1 MTTPRS
7 TEEALPHL
15 LRLLQNR
22 PTGEI
27 YLLSARQTVTEGLK
41 ACERPVI
48 TNASWSQNKSQLSIS
63 FGRIITTFR
72 AEESRLLFSCSCNHR
87 YERSH
92 CTHVITAWACLKRF
106 VSPTSLASVNFHTG
120 NSNVIAGLARQQDT
134 APLPSSSNLI
144 RQAIK
149 NREQKTVSATYK
161 VASANLLPERNA
173 EPYRL
178 LLSRDEEGYLDG
190 DFCRGNEHLSCWTS
204 RNLAPDV
211 HAFLLKHPIFDGSR
225 KYLDDF
231 ARLAKG
237 SLQIILQD
245 TGDAGIILSYC
256 PKQPFRARLILDLKD
271 SHIQIIPALDH
282 GQPLPTN
289 VIIAEQLLVDVDH
302 GTIHPLTN
310 SAIWDLCD
318 QFLPDNEEYDDWD
331 SWDNEQEDDWED
343 SDATDPDDESVDDCS
358 LFSAD
363 DSEEEFEQAL
373 NKLNEFLHNGVTIT
387 LEEFNESGLLMLD
400 NGHADPLQDL
410 CLLYEKKSF
419 QPIQATASYRLLAP
433 DVQGDDLL
441 VVAPQVLYSTIESPF
456 SVQAFGFLSPHGSDR
471 LTGLLRTKKRYQI
484 LLETAFLLAEELTLA
499 ERTRLIRTALSTKE
513 FIKRP
518 LRAKATLFLE
528 QFSKQCHQKGTVLT
542 AHNDGWYLIRE
553 ERQTQARML
562 KVLVDLFGAE
572 AFVDDPFPGTII
584 VSRQE
589 LFKHV
594 PELMT
599 RLATLGARLEFGSK
613 PVERS
618 SLQFLLD
625 ATSSGLDWF
634 ELKPEISL
642 NGELL
647 TEDELHS
654 LLEGSPILQ
663 KNGRLL
669 LLDELSSQ
677 VLAMFSTAIA
687 AKKGKKGKKELVRV
701 PRLQML
707 DWLQLR
713 KHGVTVQL
721 APQDAEVLESLLNF
735 DQLPKPALPEGLVA
749 DVRHYQQDA
758 WHWLAF
764 LYTHRFGACLADD
777 MGLGKTLQGITL
789 MAGIMAGTIPT
800 AALPGSPHLVVA
812 PPSLLFNWEAE
823 IARFLPAAKVLLYSG
838 SARSADSFGEH
849 DIIITSYGV
858 VQRDHDKL
866 QQYCFDVII
875 FDETQVVKNLQAATS
890 NAVRKLKSAFNLAL
904 TGTPVENHLGEYFAI
919 MDLCL
924 PGLLGSH
931 EEFNRQIAKG
941 GPSAI
946 QRLIQRTRP
955 FVLRRTKQM
964 IASEL
969 PPKIETDI
977 QLELSPKQK
986 ALYQRTIEEVK
997 GQVLEAY
1004 QNHAVAQA
1012 RIIALTAIL
1021 RLRQICLAP
1030 VLAVPSAPDTSPKL
1044 EFLAEQ
1050 LLELRDEGHSVLVF
1064 SQFTGYLDII
1074 EKGLAQHGLTCLR
1087 LDGSTPVPQRKK
1099 LVQTFQGGDQPM
1111 IFLISLKAGGKGLN
1125 LTRATY
1131 VYHMDPWWNPAVEN
1145 QASDRAHRIGQTEQ
1159 VTITRLIMRH
1169 TIEEKM
1175 MALKARKLELYKALL
1190 EDGSGG
1196 GGSALTREDFEFLLG

>member
-1 MTTPRS
+1 MTTPQS

-823 IARFLPAAKVLLYSG
+823 IARFCLRQRYCSTVEAPGAQTVL
-838 SARSADSFGEH
+838 EQH

-964 IASEL
+964 IAAEL

-1044 EFLAEQ
+1044 EFLQNSCLNCVMRGTAYWSFPSLPAIWISLKRDWHSMASPVCAWMV
-1050 LLELRDEGHSVLVF
+1050 LLLSPSGRSWYNLSG
-1064 SQFTGYLDII
+1064 G
-1074 EKGLAQHGLTCLR
+1074 
-1087 LDGSTPVPQRKK
+1087 GSTTD
-1099 LVQTFQGGDQPM
+1099 LSDQP
-1111 IFLISLKAGGKGLN
+1111 KAGGKGLN

-1175 MALKARKLELYKALL
+1175 MELKARKLELYKALL
-1190 EDGSGG
+1190 EDGSGS